1 MNPALSVV
9 IPIHNQEQI
18 IRAVLDS
25 VLEMTVGTYELILIL
40 DGCTDTTPQVVAEWI
55 DTTPRPSGLVDIQ
68 CIINEHGLF
77 ETSCDNQGFRLAK
90 GDYIVEVQ
98 ADMKIL
104 TFGYNVLLT
113 SPLKQYPDMIA
124 VSGRCCHRLNDSPGS
139 NVGKLGAKAE
149 HPHETLQSFDNYGKV
164 FLSHTANRGPLAIRT
179 SMLRELNY
187 LDEEH
192 YVLGND
198 EHDLF
203 ARAWVFKQW
212 RCGFVPIEVY
222 SPLQWGSTRK
232 SRSPEAQAYLD
243 ERMKKQSDGFLFK
256 NIRTIVYPNPEVRP
270 FRVSL

>member
-1 MNPALSVV
+1 MLSIV

-18 IRAVLDS
+18 IQTVLDS

-40 DGCTDTTPQVVAEWI
+40 DGCTDRSPQIVANWIETTPKP
-55 DTTPRPSGLVDIQ
+55 TGLVEVRIV
-68 CIINEHGLF
+68 INEKGLF

-90 GDYIVEVQ
+90 GEYIMEIQ

-113 SPLKQYPDMIA
+113 SPLKQYSDLIA
-124 VSGRCCHRLNDSPGS
+124 VSGRCCHRLNQSPGT
-139 NVGKLGAKAE
+139 NIGKLGAKVEA
-149 HPHETLQSFDNYGKV
+149 PHEVLHSFENYGKV
-164 FLSHTANRGPLAIRT
+164 FLSHTVNRGPIAFRA

-192 YVLGND
+192 YVLEND

-203 ARAWVFKQW
+203 ARAWVLKQW

-222 SPLQWGSTRK
+222 SPLHWGSTRK
-232 SRSPEAQAYLD
+232 IRPPEVQAYLD
-243 ERMKKQSDGFLFK
+243 ERRKKQSGGFLSMHRQ
-256 NIRTIVYPNPEVRP
+256 NIVFPDAEVRP
-270 FRVSL
+270 FKVSV

>member
-40 DGCTDTTPQVVAEWI
+40 DGCTDTTPQIVAEWI
-55 DTTPRPSGLVDIQ
+55 DTTPRPSGLVEIQ
-68 CIINEHGLF
+68 CITNEHGLF

-124 VSGRCCHRLNDSPGS
+124 VSGRCCHRLNDSPGT

-256 NIRTIVYPNPEVRP
+256 NIRAIVYPNPEVRP

>member
-1 MNPALSVV
+1 MIPTFSVV
-9 IPIHNQEQI
+9 MPIHNQEQI
-18 IRAVLDS
+18 IRTVLDN
-25 VLEMTVGTYELILIL
+25 VLEMTVGTYELILIV
-40 DGCTDTTPQVVAEWI
+40 DGCTDTTPQIVTEWI
-55 DTTPRPSGLVDIQ
+55 ETTSKPSGLVDIH
-68 CIINEHGLF
+68 CITNETGLF
-77 ETSCDNQGFRLAK
+77 ETACDNQGFRLAR
-90 GDYIVEVQ
+90 GEYILEIQ

-124 VSGRCCHRLNDSPGS
+124 VSGRCCHRLNGSPGN
-139 NVGKLGAKAE
+139 NVGKLGAKASS
-149 HPHETLQSFDNYGKV
+149 PHEVLQSFDNYGKV
-164 FLSHTANRGPLAIRT
+164 FLSHTVNRGPIAIRT

-222 SPLQWGSTRK
+222 SPLEWGSTRK
-232 SRSPEAQAYLD
+232 ARTPEVQAYLN
-243 ERMKKQSDGFLFK
+243 ERMKREADGFLFK
-256 NIRTIVYPNPEVRP
+256 NLDSIIFPNPQVRS
-270 FRVSL
+270 FKVSA